1 MKLHKN
7 VAIKEE
13 YFIMANKMITQLA
26 MRFMV
31 HKGNASL
38 RHLAQSSRA
47 PMEENEALLMQII
60 RNNQNTEF
68 GKAHHFDRI
77 KTIDDFKRLVPPSV
91 YDDYAAGMERVKA
104 GEENVF
110 TASKI
115 LGFSRTSGSSGMPK
129 YIPATEA
136 SLQAY
141 VKYTWTRALALGAK
155 ALKEQGKSYHPG
167 RGVFLSP
174 ATNELLPN
182 GMPCSNIA
190 EIGAREYGRFY
201 PYILTVP
208 TRRLFDM
215 HDGDYIYNIY
225 RFALADEDVTFI
237 FSVFFSIN
245 VSQLSYL
252 REHWRLIV
260 DDIEKGVI
268 SDEVDLKPEVRKELS
283 ALVEPMPARAA
294 YLRKQFE
301 QGFDETLFKRLWPN
315 LTVLC
320 SIGNASFKP
329 AADYIRRYAKG
340 VPFDFSI
347 YGASEALIG
356 ACTELENTDMQ
367 LLTDSCFYEFVPE
380 DAFDNHGEDLQTLT
394 LDQLEQ
400 GKKYEILITT
410 QAGLYRYHL
419 KDVIEVKRFRNKC
432 PMISFVYR
440 KGQLFNVAGEKF
452 SEEDARS
459 TIERFEEAHGIK
471 VDHWLFY
478 QDDSVVPNRYALAV
492 ECDAD
497 LDWEACIDE
506 LEGYM
511 GHYNKRYPSQR
522 AKCFISRMI
531 VRRQQPGTHDA
542 WAQLCISR
550 GASAAQ
556 IKPVHTLDTAEK
568 RDFFLQRMNDIEKQ
582 TI

>member
-1 MKLHKN
+1 MFHK
-7 VAIKEE
+7 ALSR
-13 YFIMANKMITQLA
+13 AA
-26 MRFMV
+26 MRLMV
-31 HKGNASL
+31 LKGNASL
-38 RHLAQSSRA
+38 RSLEKSSLA
-47 PMEENEALLMQII
+47 PMEENLALLKKII
-60 RNNQNTEF
+60 RENKDTEF
-68 GKAHHFDRI
+68 GKKYHFDEI

-91 YDDYAAGMERVKA
+91 YDDYAENMERVKA
-104 GEENVF
+104 GELNVF

-129 YIPATEA
+129 YIPATVP

-190 EIGAREYGRFY
+190 EIGAREYGTFY

-208 TRRLFDM
+208 NRNLFDM

-245 VSQLSYL
+245 VSQMSYL
-252 REHWRLIV
+252 RENWQLIV
-260 DDIEKGVI
+260 DDIEKGTI
-268 SDEVDLKPEVRKELS
+268 NEKIDLKPEVRESLS
-283 ALVEPMPARAA
+283 KLIRPMPERAA

-301 QGFDETLFKRLWPN
+301 QGFDETLFKRLWPHM
-315 LTVLC
+315 TVLC

-329 AADYIRRYAKG
+329 AADYIRQFSKG
-340 VPFDFSI
+340 IPFDFSI

-356 ACTELENTDMQ
+356 ACYELENTDMQ

-380 DAFDNHGEDLQTLT
+380 DAFENEAKDGMQTLT

-419 KDVIEVKRFRNKC
+419 KDVIEVKGFRNKC
-432 PMISFVYR
+432 PLIAFVYR

-452 SEEDARS
+452 SEEDARN
-459 TIERFEEAHGIK
+459 TIERLEEAHGIK

-497 LDWEACIDE
+497 LDWDACIDE

-531 VRRQQPGTHDA
+531 VRQQQPGTHDA

-556 IKPVHTLDTAEK
+556 IKPVHTLDTPEK
-568 RDFFLQRMNDIEKQ
+568 RDFFLQRMNDKETQ

>member
-1 MKLHKN
+1 MFHK
-7 VAIKEE
+7 ALSR
-13 YFIMANKMITQLA
+13 AA
-26 MRFMV
+26 MRIMV
-31 HKGNASL
+31 LKGNASL
-38 RHLAQSSRA
+38 RSLEKSSLA
-47 PMEENEALLMQII
+47 PMEENLALLKKII
-60 RNNQNTEF
+60 RDNKDTEF
-68 GKAHHFDRI
+68 GKKYHFDEI
-77 KTIDDFKRLVPPSV
+77 QTIDDFKRLVPPSV
-91 YDDYAAGMERVKA
+91 YDDYAQDMERVKA

-129 YIPATEA
+129 YIPATVP

-190 EIGAREYGRFY
+190 EIGAREYGTFY

-208 TRRLFDM
+208 YKKLFDM

-245 VSQLSYL
+245 VSQMSYL
-252 REHWRLIV
+252 RENWQVIV
-260 DDIEKGVI
+260 DDIEKGTI
-268 SDEVDLKPEVRKELS
+268 NEKIDLKPEVRETLS
-283 ALVEPMPARAA
+283 KLIHPMPERAA
-294 YLRKQFE
+294 YLRKQFQ
-301 QGFDETLFKRLWPN
+301 QGFDETLFKRLWPHM
-315 LTVLC
+315 TVLC

-329 AADYIRRYAKG
+329 AADYIRQFSKG
-340 VPFDFSI
+340 IPFDFSI

-356 ACTELENTDMQ
+356 ACFELENTDMQ

-380 DAFDNHGEDLQTLT
+380 DAFDNEEKDGIQTLT

-419 KDVIEVKRFRNKC
+419 KDVIEVKGFRNKC
-432 PMISFVYR
+432 PLIAFVYR

-452 SEEDARS
+452 SEEDARN
-459 TIERFEEAHGIK
+459 TIERLEEAHGIK

-497 LDWEACIDE
+497 LDWDACIDE

-531 VRRQQPGTHDA
+531 VRQQQPGTHDA

-556 IKPVHTLDTAEK
+556 IKPVHTLDTQEK
-568 RDFFLQRMNDIEKQ
+568 RDFFLQRMNDKKTQ
-582 TI
+582 TTV

>member
-1 MKLHKN
+1 MR
-7 VAIKEE
+7 
-13 YFIMANKMITQLA
+13 IMVL
-26 MRFMV
+26 
-31 HKGNASL
+31 KGNASL
-38 RHLAQSSRA
+38 RSLEKSSLA
-47 PMEENEALLMQII
+47 PMEENLALLKKII
-60 RNNQNTEF
+60 CENKDTEF
-68 GKAHHFDRI
+68 GKKYHFDEI
-77 KTIDDFKRLVPPSV
+77 ETIDDFKRLVPPSV
-91 YDDYAAGMERVKA
+91 YDDYAQDMERVKA

-129 YIPATEA
+129 YIPATVP

-190 EIGAREYGRFY
+190 EIGAREYGTFY

-208 TRRLFDM
+208 NRNLFDM

-245 VSQLSYL
+245 VSQMSYL
-252 REHWRLIV
+252 RENWELIV
-260 DDIEKGVI
+260 DDIEKGTI
-268 SDEVDLKPEVRKELS
+268 NEKIDLKPEVRETLS
-283 ALVEPMPARAA
+283 KLIRPMPERAA
-294 YLRKQFE
+294 YLRKQFQ
-301 QGFDETLFKRLWPN
+301 QGFDDTLFKRLWPHM
-315 LTVLC
+315 TVLC

-329 AADYIRRYAKG
+329 AADYIRQFSKG
-340 VPFDFSI
+340 IPFDFSI

-356 ACTELENTDMQ
+356 ACYELENTDMQ

-380 DAFDNHGEDLQTLT
+380 DAFDNEEKDGLQTLT

-419 KDVIEVKRFRNKC
+419 KDVIEVKGFRNKC
-432 PMISFVYR
+432 PLISFVYR

-452 SEEDARS
+452 SEEDARN
-459 TIERFEEAHGIK
+459 TIERLEEVHGIK

-497 LDWEACIDE
+497 LDWDACIDE
-506 LEGYM
+506 LEEYM
-511 GHYNKRYPSQR
+511 GYYNKRYPSQR

-531 VRRQQPGTHDA
+531 VRQQQPGTHDA

-556 IKPVHTLDTAEK
+556 IKPVHTLDTQEK
-568 RDFFLQRMNDIEKQ
+568 RDFFLQRMNDKETQ
-582 TI
+582 TIQ